1 MGMEMTFV
9 KEKKGTTAN
18 SKQHE
23 GKDYFDFAALAS
35 LVPSL

>member
-1 MGMEMTFV
+1 MEMGMIFV
-9 KEKKGTTAN
+9 KEKKGTMAN

-23 GKDYFDFAALAS
+23 SKDYFDFTALAS